1 MTRSRIIDRSPHQS
15 AAICPRP
22 NSMAAARLASTWN
35 ARNGIAFEFPFTR
48 KAQTMKSDHQVTE
61 DHPPEIQ
68 LHAGMIVTA
77 FISVFILALVVWTV
91 A

>member
-1 MTRSRIIDRSPHQS
+1 
-15 AAICPRP
+15 
-22 NSMAAARLASTWN
+22 
-35 ARNGIAFEFPFTR
+35 
-48 KAQTMKSDHQVTE
+48 MKSDHQVTE